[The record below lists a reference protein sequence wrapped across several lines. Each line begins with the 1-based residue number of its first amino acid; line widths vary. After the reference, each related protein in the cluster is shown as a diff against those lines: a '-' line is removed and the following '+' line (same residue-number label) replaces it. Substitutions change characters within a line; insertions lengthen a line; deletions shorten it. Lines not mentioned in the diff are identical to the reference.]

1 MLIAEMIVGGLLLI
15 ALVIIAIICNRRNKI
30 IDEYNMEYLNKKK
43 KYCFFIC
50 LTMVMTFI
58 VFLTLTLIFAL
69 YCEWLQTAL
78 CMVPSM
84 IISFT
89 VAVRYYALSITIR
102 HKIIHLN
109 NKNTKN

>member
-1 MLIAEMIVGGLLLI
+1 MLIAGIIVGGLILI
-15 ALVIIAIICNRRNKI
+15 TLVIFVIICHQRSKI
-30 IDEYNMEYLNKKK
+30 IDEDNMEYLNKKK
-43 KYCFFIC
+43 KYYLFIC
-50 LTMVMTFI
+50 LTMIISFI

-69 YCEWLQTAL
+69 YCKWSQTAL

-84 IISFT
+84 VIAFIL
-89 VAVRYYALSITIR
+89 VVRYYALSITIR